1 MDSPLGEDGMALLL
15 VKRSGC
21 GGLTHLA
28 NQLVESSGT
37 KNHQG
42 SSRHVAG
49 IAKLVWHISWNHDQR
64 TGWGRKP
71 FIACLHLVSS
81 LEDVVELLVSI
92 VDVQR
97 HTVARHRGHFAD
109 AVRTIRFA
117 AGDADC
123 RAAW

>member
-1 MDSPLGEDGMALLL
+1 MDSPFDVRRAALLL

-21 GGLTHLA
+21 GGLTYLA
-28 NQLVESSGT
+28 KQLVESSGT

-42 SSRHVAG
+42 PGGHVAG
-49 IAKLVWHISWNHDQR
+49 IAKLVWHISWNHDHR
-64 TGWGRKP
+64 AGWGRKP
-71 FIACLHLVSS
+71 LIACLHLVSS
-81 LEDVVELLVSI
+81 LEDVIELLVSI

-123 RAAW
+123 RAA